1 MLSRAAAPARAW
13 SRRSGARQRAFASDT
28 LKRTA
33 LYDFHVKSKG
43 TMVDFAG
50 WALPALYGGEQLI
63 PAVQRCRTKSAVFDV
78 SHMGQL
84 RITCPKRI
92 QFLESIVV
100 GAIGDLP
107 ATKGQ
112 LSLMT
117 NENGGII
124 DDTVITNYEDHVY
137 MVINAGCADKDL
149 AWIFDRLAGFNAKE
163 GGDACH
169 VQVMTQDRSLL
180 AVQGPEAEKHLQPI
194 CDIDLSKLS
203 FMEGRETTLGGK
215 PAYVTRCGYTG
226 EDGFEVSVAYG
237 FGTELAER
245 LLGEGSAMAGLGAR
259 DALRLEAGLCLYGND
274 IDEETTPVEAKL
286 MWTIQKRRRQD
297 GGFPG
302 HEKIMAQFT
311 GKTATRGRVGLL
323 CSGAPAR
330 KGAEVRAGGKTI
342 GVVTSGSHSPILGR
356 PVAMAYLPNNVKD
369 LGPLETFVRNKGYAA
384 ELSKMPF
391 VPTKYKSA

>member
-1 MLSRAAAPARAW
+1 MLSRFAVPAHAAR
-13 SRRSGARQRAFASDT
+13 GARRFSADA
-28 LKRTA
+28 LKRTS

-50 WALPALYGGEQLI
+50 WALPALYTGEALI
-63 PAVQRCRTKSAVFDV
+63 QSVQRCRTKSSVFDV

-84 RITCPKRI
+84 RITGPKRL

-100 GAIGDLP
+100 GAIGDLA
-107 ATKGQ
+107 ATRGQ

-124 DDTVITNYEDHVY
+124 DDTVITSYEDHIY

-149 AWIFDRLAGFNAKE
+149 AWINDRLAGFNSRE
-163 GGDACH
+163 GSGACH
-169 VQVMTQDRSLL
+169 IEVMTQDRSLL

-194 CDIDLSKLS
+194 CDFDLSQLS
-203 FMEGRETTLGGK
+203 FMQGRETTLGGK

-226 EDGFEVSVAYG
+226 EDGFEVSVASG
-237 FGTELAER
+237 FGVELAER
-245 LLGEGSAMAGLGAR
+245 LCGGGSAMAGLGAR

-286 MWTIQKRRRQD
+286 MWTIQKRRRQE

-302 HEKIMAQFT
+302 HKQIMEQFAAKDPNGRT
-311 GKTATRGRVGLL
+311 RVGLV
-323 CSGAPAR
+323 CSG
-330 KGAEVRAGGKTI
+330 I
-342 GVVTSGSHSPILGR
+342 FSPILNR
-356 PVAMAYLPNNVKD
+356 PISMAYIPKSKKD
-369 LGPLETFVRNKGYAA
+369 AKARDEG
-384 ELSKMPF
+384 
-391 VPTKYKSA
+391 

>member
-1 MLSRAAAPARAW
+1 MLSRFAVPAHAAR
-13 SRRSGARQRAFASDT
+13 GARRFSADT
-28 LKRTA
+28 LKKTSR
-33 LYDFHVKSKG
+33 YDFHVKSKG

-50 WALPALYGGEQLI
+50 WALPALYAGEALI
-63 PAVQRCRTKSAVFDV
+63 QSVQRCRTKSSVFDV

-84 RITCPKRI
+84 RITGPKRT

-124 DDTVITNYEDHVY
+124 DDTVITNYEDHIY

-149 AWIFDRLAGFNAKE
+149 AWIYDRLKGFNSRE
-163 GGDACH
+163 GSDACH
-169 VQVMTQDRSLL
+169 VEVMTQDRALL
-180 AVQGPEAEKHLQPI
+180 AVQGPEAEKHLQPL
-194 CDIDLSKLS
+194 CDFDLSSLS
-203 FMEGRETTLGGK
+203 FMQGRETKLGGA

-226 EDGFEVSVAYG
+226 EDGFEVSVAAG
-237 FGTELAER
+237 FGVELAER
-245 LLGEGSAMAGLGAR
+245 LCGEGSAMAGLGAR

-274 IDEETTPVEAKL
+274 IDEETTPVEAML

-311 GKTATRGRVGLL
+311 NKTATRARVGLL
-323 CSGAPAR
+323 CTGAPAR
-330 KGAEVRAGGKTI
+330 TGAEVKTADGKII

-356 PVAMAYLPNNVKD
+356 PVAMAYLPKGAKD
-369 LGPLETFVRNKGYAA
+369 LGPLETVVRKKGYAA

-391 VPTKYKSA
+391 VPTKYKTA

>member
-1 MLSRAAAPARAW
+1 
-13 SRRSGARQRAFASDT
+13 
-28 LKRTA
+28 
-33 LYDFHVKSKG
+33 
-43 TMVDFAG
+43 MVDFAG
-50 WALPALYGGEQLI
+50 WALPALYGGEALI
-63 PAVQRCRTKSAVFDV
+63 QSVQRCRTKSSVFDV

-84 RITCPKRI
+84 RITGPKRV

-100 GAIGDLP
+100 GAIGDLA
-107 ATKGQ
+107 ATRGQ

-117 NENGGII
+117 NEKGGII
-124 DDTVITNYEDHVY
+124 DDTVITNYEDHIY

-149 AWIFDRLAGFNAKE
+149 AWINDRLTGFNSRE
-163 GGDACH
+163 GSGACH
-169 VQVMTQDRSLL
+169 IEVMTQDRALL

-194 CDIDLSKLS
+194 CDFDLSQLS
-203 FMEGRETTLGGK
+203 FMQGRETTLGGA

-226 EDGFEVSVAYG
+226 EDGFEVSVAAG

-245 LLGEGSAMAGLGAR
+245 LCGAGSAMAGLGAR

-274 IDEETTPVEAKL
+274 IDEETTPVEARL

-302 HEKIMAQFT
+302 HEQIMAQFNN
-311 GKTATRGRVGLL
+311 KTITRARVGLL

-330 KGAEVRAGGKTI
+330 KGAEVKAGGKTI

-356 PVAMAYLPNNVKD
+356 PVAMAYLPVNAKD
-369 LGPLETFVRNKGYAA
+369 LGPLETSVRNKTYAA

-391 VPTKYKSA
+391 VPTKYKTN

>member
-1 MLSRAAAPARAW
+1 MLSRVAPTRAAR
-13 SRRSGARQRAFASDT
+13 GARRAFATDN
-28 LKRTA
+28 LKRTS

-50 WALPALYGGEQLI
+50 WALPALYTGEALI
-63 PAVQRCRTKSAVFDV
+63 QSVQRCRTKSSVFDV

-84 RITCPKRI
+84 RITGPKRA
-92 QFLESIVV
+92 QFVESIVV
-100 GAIGDLP
+100 GAIGDLA
-107 ATKGQ
+107 ATRGQ

-124 DDTVITNYEDHVY
+124 DDTVITNYEDHIY

-149 AWIFDRLAGFNAKE
+149 AWINDRLAAFNARE
-163 GGDACH
+163 GSGACH
-169 VQVMTQDRSLL
+169 VEVMTQDRALL
-180 AVQGPEAEKHLQPI
+180 AVQGPEAEQHLQPI
-194 CDIDLSKLS
+194 CDFDLSQLS
-203 FMEGRETTLGGK
+203 FMQGRETTLGGK

-226 EDGFEVSVAYG
+226 EDGFEVSVASG
-237 FGTELAER
+237 FGVELAER

-274 IDEETTPVEAKL
+274 IDEETSPVEALL

-302 HEKIMAQFT
+302 HEKIMAQFN
-311 GKTATRGRVGLL
+311 GKTATRKRVGLL

-330 KGAEVRAGGKTI
+330 TGAEVKANGKTI

-356 PVAMAYLPNNVKD
+356 PVAMAYLPTNAKD
-369 LGPLETFVRNKGYAA
+369 LGPLETSVRNKTYAA

-391 VPTKYKSA
+391 VATKYKN